1 MAEFEVDFRDL
12 SLFGNSASE
21 DEDSDIFESY
31 ALRRDEVDT
40 FISNN
45 KICIIKTLKGCGKS
59 AILRIARH
67 ELMLKKKI
75 SFSVYL
81 TDISPEYEN
90 EDPDLWVKKWKE
102 VIYTRIAEEI
112 GALNDIPL
120 DKFKEDI
127 RKVAIEAGRRQANFL
142 DKLKSLFS
150 KLSVSAQC
158 NQVKVGVT
166 TGAVIA
172 PNNVA
177 NPVMTGL
184 SEDIYIFIDD
194 IDHNFINEKKVK
206 ARLVGFL
213 TACRYIANETPNI
226 KFRLTIR
233 PNSWN
238 IIKREYPSMNS
249 HIDQY
254 IISMHWTHGEIKK
267 ILQKRICGYIKRKYG
282 PTVKISEKKAF
293 DTIFKKVLWDN
304 NENDASQPI
313 ATYSK
318 RRPRWAKE
326 IFRLAADIAKSR
338 NKKMIDLDDINMA
351 SDRIGNTI
359 IDEITAEFSC
369 EYKMLDKYIRQFTE
383 QKSSFR
389 EDELMK
395 IINNRIL
402 THMQTNGLSA
412 KGIAHILFYCGII
425 YAREDFKDG
434 SYRTYYYEDKPYLF
448 SEYDSEAGKY
458 NWGIDLIFR
467 NVLRTVKS

>member
-59 AILRIARH
+59 AILRIAMH
-67 ELMLKKKI
+67 ELMIKKKI
-75 SFSVYL
+75 FFSITL

-120 DKFKEDI
+120 DEFKENI
-127 RKVAIEAGRRQANFL
+127 KRVAIEAGRRKANFL
-142 DKLKSLFS
+142 DRLKSV
-150 KLSVSAQC
+150 LSSLTISAQY

-166 TGAVIA
+166 AGGANTL
-172 PNNVA
+172 NNVA
-177 NPVMTGL
+177 NPVIAGL
-184 SEDIYIFIDD
+184 NDDIYIFIDD

-213 TACRYIANETPNI
+213 TACRYISNETPGI
-226 KFRLTIR
+226 KFRITLR

-249 HIDQY
+249 HVSQY
-254 IISMHWTHGEIKK
+254 IISMHWAHGEIKK
-267 ILQKRICGYIKRKYG
+267 ILQKRICGYIKRRYG
-282 PTVKISEKKAF
+282 ESVNISEKDAF
-293 DTIFKKVLWDN
+293 DKVFKKVLWDN
-304 NENDASQPI
+304 NLTDASQPI

-326 IFRLAADIAKSR
+326 IFRIAAEIAKSKGK
-338 NKKMIDLDDINMA
+338 NMIDLDDINMA
-351 SDRIGNTI
+351 SNNIGDNI
-359 IDEITAEFSC
+359 IDDIEAEFSC
-369 EYKMLDKYIRQFTE
+369 EYSNIGTYVRQFFG
-383 QKSSFR
+383 QKNSFK
-389 EDELMK
+389 EDELMR
-395 IINNRIL
+395 IIKNRIL
-402 THMQTNGLSA
+402 THISDGLSA
-412 KGIAHILFYCGII
+412 KEIAHALFYCGIL
-425 YAREDFKDG
+425 YAREDFENG
-434 SYRTYYYEDKPYLF
+434 RYQTYYYEDKPFLF
-448 SEYDSEAGKY
+448 AEHNDEAGKY
-458 NWGIDLIFR
+458 TWGIDLIFR
-467 NVLRTVKS
+467 NVLKTVKG